1 MRVVLRGG
9 EELREKRV
17 SGIQSEKMLVGILP
31 WPETCNIE
39 SCVLQRLLIS
49 GLSSKAEEARG
60 RSSVGQT
67 VEVACQIV
75 RQSVLGQSIQN
86 AEVGQKLL
94 FDVMLTLADSGHAC
108 VTNCLL

>member
-60 RSSVGQT
+60 GRSSVGQT

-86 AEVGQKLL
+86 AEVG
-94 FDVMLTLADSGHAC
+94 
-108 VTNCLL
+108 